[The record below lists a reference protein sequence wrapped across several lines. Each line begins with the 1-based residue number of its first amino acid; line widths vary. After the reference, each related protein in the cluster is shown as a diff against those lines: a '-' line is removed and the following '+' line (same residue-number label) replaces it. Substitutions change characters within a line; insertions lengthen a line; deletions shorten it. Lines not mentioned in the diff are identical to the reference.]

1 MILEIE
7 IPKEI
12 KFFSTFSLVK
22 GKRKDFLGMSRAP
35 NWQLLGCRAHRV
47 TA

>member
-12 KFFSTFSLVK
+12 KFSLVK
-22 GKRKDFLGMSRAP
+22 DKRKDFLGMSRAP